1 MKYGLAALAAF
12 LIGLSIRSEG
22 QGLPQIKPGAAK
34 DYVAVLMW
42 HDVVADKKEVWF
54 DTTVA
59 ELKAQLGAIKRRK
72 FTVIS
77 METLVKHLTEG
88 TPLPPRPL
96 VLTFDDN
103 NLGLYEN
110 AYPLLKQYHY
120 PAAFFVH
127 TDFVGVTTSKAH
139 CTWEQLKEM
148 QSSGLVTVE
157 GHTCSH
163 PADMRQLPDI
173 EIDKEARNSMAT
185 ITRHLGTK
193 VIAFAYPEGKYDDRV
208 AKHVAQSGYKVAFT
222 EDWGNAGASKNLM
235 LVHRYSIHKRF
246 AQSLNDVEQAWQGRR
261 P

>member
-1 MKYGLAALAAF
+1 VKFWLLALSVWLMALSSFALA
-12 LIGLSIRSEG
+12 
-22 QGLPQIKPGAAK
+22 QPLPQIKSGVSK

-59 ELKAQLGAIKRRK
+59 ELKAQLGAIQRRK
-72 FTVIS
+72 FNIIPL
-77 METLVKHLTEG
+77 ETLVKHLTEG
-88 TPLPPRPL
+88 TPLPPRPI

-103 NLGLYEN
+103 NLGLYTN

-120 PAAFFVH
+120 PATFFVH
-127 TDFVGVTTSKAH
+127 TDYVGVKTDKDH

-148 QSSGLVTVE
+148 QASGLVTVQ

-163 PADMRQLPDI
+163 PPDMRLLPDV
-173 EIDKEARNSMAT
+173 EIGKELRNSMAT

-208 AKHVAQSGYKVAFT
+208 ARFVAQSGYQIAFT
-222 EDWGNAGASKNLM
+222 EDWGNAGASRNLM
-235 LVHRYSIHKRF
+235 VVHRYSIHKRF
-246 AQSLNDVEQAWQGRR
+246 AQSLNDVERAWQGRH
-261 P
+261 